1 MYQTQLSPSA
11 KSIIKVIS
19 IGLIAGLFLKLFVID
34 FLHVSGTSMEGAIKD
49 GSVIAVNRLAYGIAV
64 PYSNRLLIQWNRPK
78 EGDIVIYMYNNKIV
92 VKRCAAVSEQS
103 LEYSANS
110 LYNLKIGD
118 KNIPLTKEQYFNL
131 KDCSKVP
138 EGYILAIG
146 DNYEKSVDSRDYGFV
161 SVRNVLGKVIC
172 R

>member
-1 MYQTQLSPSA
+1 M
-11 KSIIKVIS
+11 
-19 IGLIAGLFLKLFVID
+19 GLIAGLFLKLFVID

-49 GSVIAVNRLAYGIAV
+49 GSD
-64 PYSNRLLIQWNRPK
+64 RLLIQWNRPK
-78 EGDIVIYMYNNKIV
+78 VGDIVIYMYNNKIV

-131 KDCSKVP
+131 KDCSQVP